1 MLLCGWCDVVGGKIL
16 ELPSKERECAVGE
29 VQFYNGE
36 YTACSFLRK
45 HITHTQREGWER
57 DEKGGGGGGGCCLG
71 LVCCTVYTNDG
82 PSLVV
87 STCAVES
94 PRKWRDGGS

>member
-45 HITHTQREGWER
+45 HIHTHKER
-57 DEKGGGGGGGCCLG
+57 DGRGMRKGGGML
-71 LVCCTVYTNDG
+71 
-82 PSLVV
+82 
-87 STCAVES
+87 
-94 PRKWRDGGS
+94 PRSRVLYSIHK